1 MTAND
6 RKSYLSIWM
15 IWVDQYN
22 ITYHRTVNTQLIN
35 TDYSALTEKTRAIL
49 KHLSLKLMI
58 VSELLSIRIFLVN
71 VILKNDQDIYKK

>member
-1 MTAND
+1 MND
-6 RKSYLSIWM
+6 L
-15 IWVDQYN
+15 VDQYN

-35 TDYSALTEKTRAIL
+35 TDYSALTEKSRPIL